1 MAMAGEPR
9 LGPTARPLSRGAG
22 GLLQGPR
29 VSDPHVQSRSGP
41 RLITFT
47 FLICK
52 MGTSLQE
59 LLPKDKSFI
68 SSRIVCKDQ
77 HRQAGAA
84 VKRNRAGTSLGEGAA
99 LTRHTVSTLG
109 LPILGLREQKDL
121 LRRIR
126 SYRAPRKLQANSPE

>member
-1 MAMAGEPR
+1 MFNSVD
-9 LGPTARPLSRGAG
+9 LSCWLSRALVGDRPPRAAAG
-22 GLLQGPR
+22 R
-29 VSDPHVQSRSGP
+29 
-41 RLITFT
+41 
-47 FLICK
+47 
-52 MGTSLQE
+52 
-59 LLPKDKSFI
+59 LPKDKSFI